1 MAKTAKISTSV
12 EVATVVLQRFSLL
25 ALVFGTFIHWALLVT
40 TTVANGF
47 TALSDSL
54 RIADPD
60 GMTNIGQIAV
70 NVTQRNVLVAALV
83 AILITAALLY
93 IEEDKVVRRRG
104 LINYG
109 SVIAFCV
116 LATLLSQV
124 MIRAF
129 LDAL

>member
-1 MAKTAKISTSV
+1 MAKTAKIPTSV

-25 ALVFGTFIHWALLVT
+25 ALVFGTLIHWALLITV
-40 TTVANGF
+40 TVANGF

-54 RIADPD
+54 RIVDPE
-60 GMTNIGQIAV
+60 GMTNIMQITV
-70 NVTQRNVLVAALV
+70 NTTQRNVLIAAVVALLV
-83 AILITAALLY
+83 TAALLY

-109 SVIAFCV
+109 SVIVFCI

-124 MIRAF
+124 IVQAF
-129 LDAL
+129 LRGL